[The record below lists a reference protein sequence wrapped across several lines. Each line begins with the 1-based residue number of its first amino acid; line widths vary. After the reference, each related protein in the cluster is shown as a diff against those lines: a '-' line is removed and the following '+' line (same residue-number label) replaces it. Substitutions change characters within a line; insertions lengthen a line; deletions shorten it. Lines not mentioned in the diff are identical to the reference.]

1 MSRKWVGPT
10 LSAAAGLGSAIL
22 ASGQPTPVPIL
33 ATAVGVA
40 AVSVIL
46 LGVVACVATFSR
58 SRGDRAL
65 KVLALL
71 VGRNDP
77 EPPDGGEAHSGSRPP

>member
-1 MSRKWVGPT
+1 VSRKWVGPA
-10 LSAAAGLGSAIL
+10 LSGAAGLGSAIL

-46 LGVVACVATFSR
+46 VGVVACVAAFSETH
-58 SRGDRAL
+58 GDRAL

-71 VGRNDP
+71 IGSNAP
-77 EPPDGGEAHSGSRPP
+77 EPPEGGDARSGR

>member
-1 MSRKWVGPT
+1 MSRKWVGPMV
-10 LSAAAGLGSAIL
+10 SAAAGLGSAIL

-40 AVSVIL
+40 AVSMIL
-46 LGVVACVATFSR
+46 LGVVACAATFSQTH
-58 SRGDRAL
+58 GDRAL

-71 VGRNDP
+71 IGRDEP
-77 EPPDGGEAHSGSRPP
+77 EPPDGGEAPSGS

>member
-1 MSRKWVGPT
+1 MSRKWVGPA
-10 LSAAAGLGSAIL
+10 LSGAAGLGSAIL

-46 LGVVACVATFSR
+46 VGVVACAAAFSETH
-58 SRGDRAL
+58 GDRAL

-71 VGRNDP
+71 IGRNAP
-77 EPPDGGEAHSGSRPP
+77 EPPEGGDARSGR